1 MKMMLHEVFGY
12 ILSLML
18 CAGCSVKEDRSVCP
32 CRLVLDFSEVDTT
45 LLSYADVEITSQ
57 DGYLFEERIESDGF
71 SPEYMVTVPR
81 RQLQLCVWNG
91 REGFEYGD
99 GLRIPYGEE
108 APEVYFHSSAIDA
121 ECEKLREVVRMRKNH
136 CRMTVVMK
144 GEDVNPVA
152 VSIIGNV
159 DGYAAD
165 GRPTSGSFR
174 CSSEVASDGSCTVV
188 LPRQNDNSLI
198 MELEDG
204 SGVLKKFPIGEYIAE
219 SGYDWTAPDLV
230 DITVGLD
237 FAVTHLTLV
246 IQGWEKEHKF
256 DIVI

>member
-1 MKMMLHEVFGY
+1 MKIKLPEVFGY
-12 ILSLML
+12 ILSLVL

-32 CRLVLDFSEVDTT
+32 CRLVLDFSEVDTAVF
-45 LLSYADVEITSQ
+45 SYAEVGITSQ
-57 DGYLFEERIESDGF
+57 DGYLFETRIESDGF
-71 SPEYMVTVPR
+71 GSECVVPVPR

-99 GLRIPYGEE
+99 GLQIPYGEE

-121 ECEKLREVVRMRKNH
+121 ECERVREVVRMRKNH

-144 GEDVNPVA
+144 GEGVDPVA
-152 VSIIGNV
+152 VSIVGNV
-159 DGYAAD
+159 DGYTAD
-165 GRPTSGSFR
+165 GCPSSGSFR

-219 SGYDWTAPDLV
+219 SGYDWAAPDLD

-237 FAVTHLTLV
+237 FAVTHLTLM